1 MYKSYQPADLVDV
14 FGSSDRVLEVV
25 DGKRSIDLNQAEK
38 LSDRLRQR

>member
-25 DGKRSIDLNQAEK
+25 DGKRSIDR
-38 LSDRLRQR
+38 SISIRLRS